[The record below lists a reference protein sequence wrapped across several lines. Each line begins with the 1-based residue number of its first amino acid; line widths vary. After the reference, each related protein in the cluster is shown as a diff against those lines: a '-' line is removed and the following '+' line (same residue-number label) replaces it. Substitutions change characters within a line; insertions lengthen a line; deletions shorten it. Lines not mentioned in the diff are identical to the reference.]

1 MVGSLAQAARLLA
14 SVSQTAELSVLVD
27 SATDPVSL
35 GVPPD
40 GGMGD
45 VHHDDLEVLVG
56 GVLTN
61 PVGVE
66 DPKTLESP
74 AHSLLGDGLEV
85 TLGLLL
91 LHSTRGLGFTIGTTL
106 GNGPLP
112 TTTSHGN
119 AVDDESLLSLVSQ
132 PASLVGPGGAGSTVD
147 LEQDVSLEIK
157 TGETVPW

>member
-1 MVGSLAQAARLLA
+1 MVGALAQAAGLLA
-14 SVSQTAELSVLVD
+14 GVSQTAELSVLVD
-27 SATDPVSL
+27 GATDPVSL

-66 DPKTLESP
+66 DPQTLESP

-91 LHSTRGLGFTIGTTL
+91 LDSTRGLGFTVRTSL
-106 GNGPLP
+106 SDGPLP
-112 TTTSHGN
+112 ATTPHGN
-119 AVDDESLLSLVSQ
+119 AVDDESLLGLVSQ
-132 PASLVGPGGAGSTVD
+132 PAGLVRPGGAGSTVD

-157 TGETVPW
+157 T